1 MGRQNRLTD
10 SGFIFGTLLNRESQS
25 CVSAKDKNREITMV
39 SATNGFIYALCVFIV
54 VWVILRLQFSI
65 KKLEQKVKR
74 MEISL
79 SLLLNRMEIEVPSL
93 VSDQVK
99 QLALDPHRKI
109 EAIKLYRGETGAS
122 LLEAKEAIE
131 EFIKQNQERWS

>member
-1 MGRQNRLTD
+1 
-10 SGFIFGTLLNRESQS
+10 
-25 CVSAKDKNREITMV
+25 MV
-39 SATNGFIYALCVFIV
+39 SATDWFVYAPCLFII
-54 VWVILRLQFSI
+54 VWVILSLQFSI

-74 MEISL
+74 MELSL

-131 EFIKQNQERWS
+131 EFILQNHEKWR